1 MDRVRDYR
9 SQAVA
14 CRGMANKEINAGH
27 KSQLLE
33 MARHWDLLAEQR
45 EQMLKTR
52 DGGGLK

>member
-52 DGGGLK
+52 DGGG